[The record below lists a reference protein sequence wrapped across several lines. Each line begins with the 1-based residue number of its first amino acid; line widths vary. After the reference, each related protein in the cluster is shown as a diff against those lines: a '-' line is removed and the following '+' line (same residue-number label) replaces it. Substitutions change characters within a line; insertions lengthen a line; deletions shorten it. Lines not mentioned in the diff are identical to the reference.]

1 MQSVEEI
8 LRCYSKDRNP
18 HHNRQIKFII
28 EQLNSSEWSHIC
40 VTHCITEAHTFR
52 NTPYSKLLIH
62 LIVDFFSAQVQGPE
76 SDTEVEEEYAVS
88 PDMIRQRF

>member
-18 HHNRQIKFII
+18 HHNRQIKFIM
-28 EQLNSSEWSHIC
+28 EQLNSGQSTHIC
-40 VTHCITEAHTFR
+40 GIECYWSKPFQKHPLFQIT
-52 NTPYSKLLIH
+52 SLLEF
-62 LIVDFFSAQVQGPE
+62 VAFFSAQEQGPE

-88 PDMIRQRF
+88 PDGVR